1 MDKTQSSPGDD
12 VSAANEALSLVVPE
26 TTDKDSIFVSFAYK
40 GRDNGTPKEGIDSRV
55 LAIPAGTKFSNASE
69 LHELTNAL
77 ARAYFD
83 EGHRYENLEL
93 TLLYVLRLPV

>member
-1 MDKTQSSPGDD
+1 MNNTESSPGD
-12 VSAANEALSLVVPE
+12 VSAANEALAAVIPE

-40 GRDNGTPKEGIDSRV
+40 GKDNGTPKEGIDSRV
-55 LAIPAGTKFSNASE
+55 LAVPVGTKFSNAKD
-69 LHELTNAL
+69 LQELTNAL
-77 ARAYFD
+77 AGAYFD